1 MRTKY
6 LHKLFGILIYANF
19 VFFFHHLFFNHIT
32 ILQMIVTWLSELNLS
47 IPVHFS
53 SLISKMR
60 FLKFL
65 KEMFTLAISWVT
77 TSYLPWFR
85 DLTFQVPMQ
94 YCSLQHQTLFPSQV
108 TSTTRHCF
116 ALALFLH
123 SSGVISPLI
132 SSSILGTCQPGEF
145 IFQCPIFLP
154 FHTVHG
160 VLKARILKWF
170 AIPFSSGPCFVITLH
185 HDLSDLGGP
194 TWHGS

>member
-1 MRTKY
+1 MRAKY

-19 VFFFHHLFFNHIT
+19 VFFSTIYFFNHIT
-32 ILQMIVTWLSELNLS
+32 ILQMIITWLSELNLS

-65 KEMFTLAISWVT
+65 KEMFTLAISWMI

-145 IFQCPIFLP
+145 IFQCLIFCL
-154 FHTVHG
+154 F
-160 VLKARILKWF
+160 ILF
-170 AIPFSSGPCFVITLH
+170 IVFEAGHHYLHYLH
-185 HDLSDLGGP
+185 HSLAPGKQQGGNTASP
-194 TWHGS
+194 INIKLN